1 MIKNL
6 IIPMAGLGSR
16 FKKENFSTIKPLI
29 TIDKNNCIFE
39 ESIKEIPEA
48 KNKIAIIN
56 KKVFNKY
63 SILRKILN
71 ENRINNLSLDKET
84 LGQSDTCYKSKN
96 LINLNED
103 LFIHSCDYIMK
114 YSYKKFKKLCLTSDV
129 IIFTIKLKSSIVKN
143 YNDYAYCKE
152 KRGNVSKIVE
162 KKTIS
167 KKPHNDQMIIGSFWF
182 KKASDFYTSHEIAK
196 KKKNY
201 VNKELYVAN
210 NLNLLIKKKKII
222 KTFEVLYWK
231 NLGDYFSYNQYIYWK
246 NYFEK
251 LN

>member
-39 ESIKEIPEA
+39 ESIKELPNA
-48 KNKIAIIN
+48 FNKIAILN
-56 KKVFNKY
+56 KKVFVKY
-63 SILRKILN
+63 SILRKILSKN
-71 ENRINNLSLDKET
+71 KINHLLLDKET
-84 LGQSDTCYKSKN
+84 LGQSDTCFKSKN

-103 LFIHSCDYIMK
+103 LFIHSCDYVMK
-114 YSYKKFKKLCLTSDV
+114 YSYKKFKKLSLKSDV

-143 YNDYAYCKE
+143 YNDYAYCQQRKG
-152 KRGNVSKIVE
+152 KVTKIVE

-167 KKPHNDQMIIGSFWF
+167 KKPQNDQMIIGSFWF
-182 KKASDFYTSHEIAK
+182 KKASDFFTSHEIAE
-196 KKKNY
+196 KKKNFI
-201 VNKELYVAN
+201 NNELYVAN
-210 NLNLLIKKKKII
+210 NLNSLIKKKKVI

-251 LN
+251 FI